1 MEESKCGPLEQRP
14 GEALALLKELGAIP
28 APSHKEDLRAEF
40 CRRWL
45 TEQGADP
52 VFIDEAKNVIYPYR
66 CEEKEEIVVFM
77 AHTDVVFPDTEP
89 FTVRQEGNRLYAPGI
104 GDDTANL
111 VNLLLA
117 ARYMAENRPET
128 SAGILFA
135 ADSCEEG
142 LGNLKGC
149 RKLMETYGSRIKEV
163 VSFDCGI
170 PALVNA
176 AVGSQRYKVTVRTE
190 GGHSFGDFGRRN
202 AIHCLC
208 CIVRDLYETEVPTE
222 AKTTY
227 NVGCIE
233 GGTTVNS
240 IAQEAHMLYEFRS
253 VDHGCLKR
261 MEQNFEKL
269 ITAYRNRGLDIEV
282 ETVGIRPCGRVADD
296 GRMDDI
302 VKRYGKI
309 IRSCTGEEP
318 DLAAASTDANIPLSM
333 GIPAVT
339 LGTVRGKGAHTREEW
354 IDIGSMETGMRIAFA
369 CMESLIL

>member
-1 MEESKCGPLEQRP
+1 
-14 GEALALLKELGAIP
+14 
-28 APSHKEDLRAEF
+28 
-40 CRRWL
+40 
-45 TEQGADP
+45 
-52 VFIDEAKNVIYPYR
+52 
-66 CEEKEEIVVFM
+66 M

-89 FTVRQEGNRLYAPGI
+89 FTVRQEEDRLYAPGI

-117 ARYMAENRPET
+117 ARYMAKHRPET
-128 SAGILFA
+128 SAGILFV

-190 GGHSFGDFGRRN
+190 GGTFIWRFRPWRKRSTGCAVWSGICMR
-202 AIHCLC
+202 
-208 CIVRDLYETEVPTE
+208 TEVPTE
-222 AKTTY
+222 AK
-227 NVGCIE
+227 NNIQRGVHLRAAQA
-233 GGTTVNS
+233 VNS

-296 GRMDDI
+296 GRMDDM
-302 VKRYGKI
+302 VKRYGRI